1 MTGDEYLTGT
11 GGSSALL
18 HAWQTASIDN
28 VWLRPGDW
36 YTPATE
42 ALVEALEARL
52 DTAPAAFRLG
62 QARSESGVGITE
74 AIDDMAVLFRSAGY
88 ESAPIRSI
96 RALCEGWTH
105 GSVAA
110 PSAPQMA
117 DPESGLGT
125 AEYLTQRL
133 AEVYGAAG
141 RQGTTVS
148 QTHALVM
155 IDVSVVDS
163 DPWQRMARN
172 AAVGQALKAAYGDG
186 HPMARLGDGL
196 YAVLVERG
204 ASLGQ
209 GVAVLRDHMSE
220 RAVTMRVGNLMRQ
233 PPRVWIESL
242 PDTHV
247 YAHDLIES
255 MQR

>member
-1 MTGDEYLTGT
+1 MTGNEHLTDT
-11 GGSSALL
+11 VGSSALL
-18 HAWQTASIDN
+18 HTWQAASIES

-42 ALVEALEARL
+42 AVVEALEARL

-74 AIDDMAVLFRSAGY
+74 AIDDMAVLFRSAGF

-141 RQGTTVS
+141 RQGTTVT
-148 QTHALVM
+148 QTHALVI
-155 IDVSVVDS
+155 IDVSVMDT

-172 AAVGQALKAAYGDG
+172 AAVGQALNGAYGVG

-204 ASLGQ
+204 TGLGR
-209 GVAVLRDHMSE
+209 GIAVLRDHISE
-220 RAVTMRVGNLMRQ
+220 RATTMRVGNLMRQ

-242 PDTHV
+242 PETHA
-247 YAHDLIES
+247 YAHELIES
-255 MQR
+255 MLR